1 MENKAMYLHTLGER
15 ENGSILEEPF
25 DGKNL
30 SKLNLCDD
38 GPGSKKKASGPC
50 GHLGSLTA
58 LKYAVVGLYLLV
70 FLIFVGLFIL
80 AVSRPQRSPEDMKML
95 MGNVNQLNES
105 IQNLQ
110 LKTGKQLPFKGD
122 ILDQIWSLQDMLQNH
137 SDSLLILSSSL
148 RKLEGALRSL
158 QTQATQA
165 DQVLSGLRD
174 SLSQQNDM
182 AQMEIY
188 KVAVEGN
195 SSSLLL
201 KHHEDLLS
209 KLTSQ
214 VESLND
220 QLTEV
225 GGHVSSMN
233 RTLSYDVG
241 IHHTR
246 IQDLQVLISNA
257 SEDARQMRFVH
268 LAMEQQLK
276 HELAILNNVTEDL
289 RLKDWE
295 HSIALR
301 DISVIRGPPGP
312 KGDQGNEGIEGEPG
326 RPGMPGLQG
335 SVFLLK
341 GRFLLF
347 LCISCIILQRLCVM
361 CNRISFLKVHS
372 AILLQ
377 KCNLLLFQVALKFEF
392 LKILLL
398 YNCNSMY
405 HAHLVLEQIFLSAP
419 CFNLII

>member
-1 MENKAMYLHTLGER
+1 MVLEIKVVWRNLLPFLLKSPGKESDDHENTPQIVSLPFLEYSALFLFLTSAISFLH
-15 ENGSILEEPF
+15 
-25 DGKNL
+25 
-30 SKLNLCDD
+30 
-38 GPGSKKKASGPC
+38 
-50 GHLGSLTA
+50 
-58 LKYAVVGLYLLV
+58 
-70 FLIFVGLFIL
+70 FL
-80 AVSRPQRSPEDMKML
+80 VSRPQRSPEDLKML

-105 IQNLQ
+105 FQNLQ

-122 ILDQIWSLQDMLQNH
+122 IMDQIWSLQDMLQNH

-148 RKLEGALRSL
+148 QKLEGALRSL

-182 AQMEIY
+182 AHMEIY
-188 KVAVEGN
+188 KLAVEGN

-201 KHHEDLLS
+201 RHHEDLLS
-209 KLTSQ
+209 KLASQ

-225 GGHVSSMN
+225 GGHVGSMN

-268 LAMEQQLK
+268 IAMEQQLK

-301 DISVIRGPPGP
+301 DISVIRGKECSKCLLDSGVI
-312 KGDQGNEGIEGEPG
+312 QCYQIEGT
-326 RPGMPGLQG
+326 
-335 SVFLLK
+335 S
-341 GRFLLF
+341 
-347 LCISCIILQRLCVM
+347 
-361 CNRISFLKVHS
+361 
-372 AILLQ
+372 
-377 KCNLLLFQVALKFEF
+377 
-392 LKILLL
+392 
-398 YNCNSMY
+398 
-405 HAHLVLEQIFLSAP
+405 
-419 CFNLII
+419 

>member
-1 MENKAMYLHTLGER
+1 MEKESDDH
-15 ENGSILEEPF
+15 ENTPQFFSLPFLECSALF
-25 DGKNL
+25 L
-30 SKLNLCDD
+30 
-38 GPGSKKKASGPC
+38 
-50 GHLGSLTA
+50 SLTSA
-58 LKYAVVGLYLLV
+58 ISFLY
-70 FLIFVGLFIL
+70 FL
-80 AVSRPQRSPEDMKML
+80 VSRPQRSPEDMKML

-335 SVFLLK
+335 YPGERGQRGPK
-341 GRFLLF
+341 GDKGD
-347 LCISCIILQRLCVM
+347 IGQRGLPGLRGM
-361 CNRISFLKVHS
+361 T
-372 AILLQ
+372 
-377 KCNLLLFQVALKFEF
+377 
-392 LKILLL
+392 
-398 YNCNSMY
+398 
-405 HAHLVLEQIFLSAP
+405 
-419 CFNLII
+419 